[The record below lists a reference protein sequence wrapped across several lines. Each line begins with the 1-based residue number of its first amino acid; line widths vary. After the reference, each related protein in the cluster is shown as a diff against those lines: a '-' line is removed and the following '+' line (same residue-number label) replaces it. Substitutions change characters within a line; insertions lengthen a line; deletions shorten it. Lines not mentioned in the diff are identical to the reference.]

1 MRFVSLGKIDKNIIS
16 ILVGCFFCLLTR
28 YLNKIGGSL
37 IFKSSILLNHAVVTN
52 VFISFSKLFMIIPYF
67 INKKRS
73 ERSISSND
81 TKYINIISNTDI
93 KLIQIDDTFEMSQG
107 KVGYLILSAL
117 IFFTQSIIFMK
128 TRIIKTNSWIWEIF
142 ISSLSYYLIFK
153 IKLYRHHY
161 CSMII
166 IILIG
171 FIIDLVLGNIQN
183 DIINNPLYLFLR
195 FLREILYSL
204 HDVVN
209 KYLIEKKFCS
219 IYEIALSNGIITLIL
234 LILFSVLDYYFFHL
248 DNYIDYFDNFNGVE
262 IFVAI
267 RLMITQLVLYLCT
280 LFTNKNYTPC
290 HIFIIFVFGQ
300 LAYYLD
306 FSTHSILIILSLL
319 FILILSLIFNE
330 IIELNF
336 CGLSDNT
343 KKNIS
348 IRAEIE
354 EFYNDKCDTTDNS
367 DDNHYAQV
375 ELNRNEIY
383 I

>member
-234 LILFSVLDYYFFHL
+234 LILFSILDYYFFHL

-367 DDNHYAQV
+367 DDSHCARV

-383 I
+383 V

>member
-204 HDVVN
+204 HDV
-209 KYLIEKKFCS
+209 
-219 IYEIALSNGIITLIL
+219 
-234 LILFSVLDYYFFHL
+234 
-248 DNYIDYFDNFNGVE
+248 
-262 IFVAI
+262 
-267 RLMITQLVLYLCT
+267 
-280 LFTNKNYTPC
+280 
-290 HIFIIFVFGQ
+290 
-300 LAYYLD
+300 
-306 FSTHSILIILSLL
+306 
-319 FILILSLIFNE
+319 
-330 IIELNF
+330 
-336 CGLSDNT
+336 
-343 KKNIS
+343 
-348 IRAEIE
+348 
-354 EFYNDKCDTTDNS
+354 
-367 DDNHYAQV
+367 
-375 ELNRNEIY
+375 
-383 I
+383 